1 MNLESFVPFA
11 ILLGLLALLII
22 VFLYEWIYRFSER
35 TAHDVI
41 PYLRSINLEEVKT
54 LLDLATEKYLRLNS
68 SPQEFRKAQWKR
80 CHLALQYSGDL
91 AHNAKVFQ
99 EWGKY
104 ERNRSRRTPDRDAR
118 RASLDLTIAC
128 AQCRICALAVRL
140 RIHFWMIR
148 MAVLP
153 FSTPPTFASLPR
165 MGSVELLSYYQQIK
179 TSAMELSQA
188 YGENYQQKLAHVL

>member
-11 ILLGLLALLII
+11 ILLGLLSLLVV

-41 PYLRSINLEEVKT
+41 PYLRIINLEEVKV
-54 LLDLATEKYLRLNS
+54 LLNPAAEIFLRLNIT
-68 SPQEFRKAQWKR
+68 PQEFRKSQWKR
-80 CHLALQYSGDL
+80 CHLALQYARDL
-91 AHNAKVFQ
+91 AHNARVFQ

-104 ERNRSRRTPDRDAR
+104 ERNRSRRTLDRDATR
-118 RASLDLTIAC
+118 TSLELTIAC
-128 AQCRICALAVRL
+128 AQCRICSLAVRM

-153 FSTPPTFASLPR
+153 FTAAPSFASLPR
-165 MGSVELLSYYQQIK
+165 MGSVELLSYYEQIK
-179 TSAMELSQA
+179 ASAMALGQA
-188 YGENYQQKLAHVL
+188 YGENYHQKLAHIL

>member
-11 ILLGLLALLII
+11 ILLGLLALLVV

-54 LLDLATEKYLRLNS
+54 LLDPANEIYLRMNS
-68 SPQEFRKAQWKR
+68 SRHEFRKAQWKR
-80 CHLALQYSGDL
+80 CHLALQYAGDL

-104 ERNRSRRTPDRDAR
+104 ERNRSRGTQDRDAR
-118 RASLDLTIAC
+118 RTSLDLTIAC
-128 AQCRICALAVRL
+128 AQCRICALAIRM

-148 MAVLP
+148 MAILP
-153 FSTPPTFASLPR
+153 FSTPPTFSSLPR

-188 YGENYQQKLAHVL
+188 YGENYHQKLEHVL

>member
-11 ILLGLLALLII
+11 ILLGVLTLLVA

-35 TAHDVI
+35 TANDVI

-54 LLDLATEKYLRLNS
+54 LLDPATESYLRLKS
-68 SPQEFRKAQWKR
+68 SRQEFKRSQLKR
-80 CHLALQYSGDL
+80 CHLALQYVRDL

-104 ERNRSRRTPDRDAR
+104 ERSRSRSTQDRDVR

-128 AQCRICALAVRL
+128 AQCRICAVAVRM
-140 RIHFWMIR
+140 RIHYWMVK

-153 FSTPPTFASLPR
+153 FSAPPSFASLPR
-165 MGSVELLSYYQQIK
+165 MGSVELLSYYEQIK
-179 TSAMELSQA
+179 TSAIQLSQG
-188 YGENYQQKLAHVL
+188 YGENYHQKLAHVL